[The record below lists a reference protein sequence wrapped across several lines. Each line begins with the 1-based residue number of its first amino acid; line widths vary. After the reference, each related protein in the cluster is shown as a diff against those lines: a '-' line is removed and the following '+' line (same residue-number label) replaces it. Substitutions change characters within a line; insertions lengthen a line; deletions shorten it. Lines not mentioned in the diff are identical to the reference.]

1 MSQEAVSAV
10 IALFAQIAVPA
21 FGVGF
26 TFAFG
31 AKLVRSLL
39 NMGLDGKFKL

>member
-1 MSQEAVSAV
+1 MSSEAVSAV
-10 IALFAQIAVPA
+10 VALFADIAVPA
-21 FGVGF
+21 FGIAF

-31 AKLVRSLL
+31 AKLIRSLL

>member
-1 MSQEAVSAV
+1 MTAEAVSAIV
-10 IALFAQIAVPA
+10 SMFGDIAIPA
-21 FGVGF
+21 FSIAF